1 MNLGLPIS
9 TMIAFLLVMARVAG
23 LVTFLPI
30 PGFRNAP
37 DLIRVV
43 LALAFTFALFPVW
56 PSVAN
61 TLPSFGDLTVMAFAE
76 AGFGLMAGLAV
87 AFLTEGFQL
96 AAQVLGLQAGY
107 GYASTI
113 DPSSQADSSVLQV
126 IITLMTG
133 LLFFTTGL
141 DRELVRV
148 LAASFVKYPAG
159 SWTPTAASVESVL
172 HLGAGM

>member
-1 MNLGLPIS
+1 MILGLPIS
-9 TMIAFLLVMARVAG
+9 AMIAFLLVMARVAG

-56 PSVAN
+56 PSVPN
-61 TLPSFGDLTVMAFAE
+61 VLPSFGDLIVQAFAE
-76 AGFGLMAGLAV
+76 AGFGLVAGLAI

-113 DPSSQADSSVLQV
+113 DPSSQADSSVLQL
-126 IITLMTG
+126 IIPLMTA
-133 LLFFTTGL
+133 LLFFTTPF
-141 DRELVRV
+141 DRNLVPVPPPR
-148 LAASFVKYPAG
+148 FVNYP
-159 SWTPTAASVESVL
+159 P
-172 HLGAGM
+172 